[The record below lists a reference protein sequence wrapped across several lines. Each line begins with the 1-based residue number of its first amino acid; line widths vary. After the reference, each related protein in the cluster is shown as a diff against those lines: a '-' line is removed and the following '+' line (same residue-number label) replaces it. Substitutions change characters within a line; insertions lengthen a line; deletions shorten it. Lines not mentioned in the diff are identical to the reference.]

1 MRQERVLLY
10 VKHIINYCCKI
21 EFIKTEL
28 QQGLSCPIHIIYH
41 IVYLY
46 NYYLGIDSTAAGN
59 NIKLR
64 VRVLKPLSL
73 PCPTLLP

>member
-28 QQGLSCPIHIIYH
+28 QQVMSNTHNISCIPIQY
-41 IVYLY
+41 
-46 NYYLGIDSTAAGN
+46 YYLGIDSTAAGN
-59 NIKLR
+59 NIIIR
-64 VRVLKPLSL
+64 VRASASITTLS
-73 PCPTLLP
+73 PSPSY